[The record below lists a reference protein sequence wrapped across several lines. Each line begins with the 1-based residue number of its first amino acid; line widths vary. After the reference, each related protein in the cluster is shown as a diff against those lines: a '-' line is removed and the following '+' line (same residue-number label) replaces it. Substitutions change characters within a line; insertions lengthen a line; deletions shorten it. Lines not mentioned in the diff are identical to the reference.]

1 MTNYRYDIDIWVTE
15 AAVAKYPE
23 DKYPPLYFDPPD
35 EEGDLCSCGIELK
48 HQYEPLAD
56 VVARSGIDPAD
67 IVMIQKLWS
76 DADDDCPELIAAPR
90 VFFKESW
97 AEYYLWF
104 KEDEEH
110 ALDIQLEPGSEQLL
124 EQLGY
129 ERFERSDNDPIF
141 DIPYGKYEVF
151 ETGVIMITHEFPDRW
166 HLNADWEGWSKAEP
180 NMELCKVLRIPADA
194 VIATFMN
201 G

>member
-1 MTNYRYDIDIWVTE
+1 MTNYAYDIDIWVTQE
-15 AAVAKYPE
+15 TVEKYP
-23 DKYPPLYFDPPD
+23 DLYFDPPD
-35 EEGDLCSCGIELK
+35 EEDSLCSCNMELK

-56 VVARSGIDPAD
+56 VIARSGIDPAD
-67 IVMIQKLWS
+67 VVMIQKLWS
-76 DADDDCPELIAAPR
+76 DQDDDCPVLEAAPR

-104 KEDEEH
+104 KEDGDH
-110 ALDIQLEPGSEQLL
+110 AFDIQLKPGSEQLL

-129 ERFERSDNDPIF
+129 ERFERYDDDPIF

-151 ETGVIMITHEFPDRW
+151 DTGVIMIRHEWPDSQY
-166 HLNADWEGWSKAEP
+166 LNKDWADWSDPDIRLK
-180 NMELCKVLRIPADA
+180 LCQVLRIPTDA